1 MKEKRREE
9 FLLEGRVQGIGF
21 RPFVFRLASSLGL
34 KGWIRNSSTGVSIE
48 AEGPSPSL
56 DLFLFRIETEKPPG
70 ALIHAIKRIP
80 GLPLKNDS
88 RFEIL
93 PSLLEEKRIPEPFP
107 DLATC
112 AACLAELF
120 NPDNRRSRYPFINC
134 TGCGPRYS
142 IISDLPYDR
151 CRTSMNRFI
160 LCSECAREYDDPLDR
175 RFHAEP
181 NACPRCGPRLS
192 LTDSR
197 GREIASGAEALA
209 GSVDLLRSGEIL
221 AVKGIG
227 GFHLMADAR
236 REETIRRLREAKERG
251 GKPFALMAPSIAWV
265 TGACDPSELE
275 MSLLKSSAAPIVL
288 ISRSDQPVYLAPSV
302 VPGFSQNA
310 LNPYL
315 GVMLPH
321 TPLHHLLLNEVGFP
335 LAATSGNLPGEALC
349 YEDRE
354 AYEKLSGA
362 ARFFLTHDRPI
373 LRPVED
379 SVVRVI
385 AGKLSTLRCGRG
397 VVPLSLPLSIS
408 TPPVLGSGGEPKSAI
423 ALAVGNRLRLGPPL
437 GEIETESGFRAYHH
451 ALNEMPALFGGEI
464 NRRACDLHPSYI
476 SSRLARDSGIQVDEI
491 QHHHAHIVSCMAE
504 HGLEEEVLG
513 VAWDG
518 SGYGPDGTIWGG
530 EFLCATPLSFSR
542 AGRFRLF
549 PLLGGEQA
557 VREPRRSAF
566 ALLYSIF
573 GEKAVQMKHLPSI
586 QSFSASSLKN
596 LSVMASRRIY
606 SPLTS
611 SAGRLFD
618 AVASLTGLCQVAG
631 YEGEGGRS
639 LEFSARGLPDQSGY
653 PIPLRE
659 DPALPGGGLQADWEP
674 MIREIVCDMEKGI
687 EVKEISLRF
696 HHTLAEWVVQMA
708 LRAGLKQ
715 VVLTGGCF
723 QNRVLTERCVIRLR
737 SEGFTPVWHQRVPA
751 NDWGLAVGQARVAAA
766 RIKGSV

>member
-1 MKEKRREE
+1 VKETRREE

-21 RPFVFRLASSLGL
+21 RPFIFRLASSLGL
-34 KGWIRNSSTGVSIE
+34 KGWVRNSSTGVSIE
-48 AEGPSPSL
+48 AEGPSPFL

-70 ALIHAIKRIP
+70 AIIYSIKRVP
-80 GLPLKNDS
+80 GLPLENDN

-93 PSLLEEKRIPEPFP
+93 PSLMEEKRIPEPFP

-112 AACLAELF
+112 ADCLAELF
-120 NPDNRRSRYPFINC
+120 NPDNRRYRYPFINC
-134 TGCGPRYS
+134 TRCGPRYS

-151 CRTSMNRFI
+151 CRTSMHRFI
-160 LCSECAREYDDPLDR
+160 LCSECELEYHDPLDR

-181 NACPRCGPRLS
+181 NACSRCGPRLS

-197 GREIASGAEALA
+197 GGEIAVGGDALA
-209 GSVDLLRSGEIL
+209 GSVDLLRLGEIL
-221 AVKGIG
+221 AVKGVG
-227 GFHLMADAR
+227 GFHLMGDAR
-236 REETIRRLREAKERG
+236 REGTLWRLREAKERG
-251 GKPFALMAPSIAWV
+251 GKPFALMAPSITWV
-265 TGACDPSELE
+265 AGATRPSELE
-275 MSLLKSSAAPIVL
+275 MRLLKSYAAPIVL
-288 ISRSDQPVYLAPSV
+288 ISRSDQPVDLAPSV
-302 VPGFSQNA
+302 VPGLMENS

-321 TPLHHLLLNEVGFP
+321 TPLHHLLMSELGFP
-335 LAATSGNLPGEALC
+335 LVATSGNLPGEPLC

-379 SVVRVI
+379 SVVRVV

-397 VVPLSLPLSIS
+397 YVPLSLPLPIS
-408 TPPVLGSGGEPKSAI
+408 TPPILGCGGETKSAI

-437 GEIETESGFRAYHH
+437 GEIGTESGFRAYHQ
-451 ALNEMPALFGGEI
+451 ALREMPVLFGGETD
-464 NRRACDLHPSYI
+464 RKACDLHPHYI
-476 SSRLARDSGIQVDEI
+476 SSRLARESAVQVDEI
-491 QHHHAHIVSCMAE
+491 QHHHAHIVSCMTE
-504 HGLEEEVLG
+504 HRLDEEVLG

-518 SGYGPDGTIWGG
+518 SGYGPDGTVWGG
-530 EFLCATPLSFSR
+530 EFLRATPLSFSR
-542 AGRFRLF
+542 AGKFRLF

-566 ALLYSIF
+566 ALLHCIF
-573 GEKAVQMKHLPSI
+573 GDKAVQMRHLPPI
-586 QSFSASSLKN
+586 QSFPAPFLQN
-596 LSVMASRRIY
+596 LSVIASRRIN

-618 AVASLTGLCQVAG
+618 AVASLTGLCQIAG
-631 YEGEGGRS
+631 YEGEGGRL
-639 LEFSARGLPDQSGY
+639 LEFSVRGLSDLSRY
-653 PIPLRE
+653 SIPLRE
-659 DPALPGGGLQADWEP
+659 DPALAGGTLQADWEP
-674 MIREIVCDMEKGI
+674 MIREIVEDMENGV

-696 HHTLAEWVVQMA
+696 HHALAELVVQMA
-708 LRAGLKQ
+708 LRAELKY

-723 QNRVLTERCVIRLR
+723 QNRILAERSVIRLR

-751 NDWGLAVGQARVAAA
+751 NDWGIAVGQAVIAA
-766 RIKGSV
+766 RMKESV